1 MPSEPIRL
9 INLGRVPAWQTQ
21 ALYHAIAECMTVDTP
36 DAIILC
42 QPDKP
47 HLCLGYHQ
55 VYEAVMD
62 RGECERLE
70 LPVYRRR
77 LGGGATY
84 LDSDQLF
91 YQCVFH
97 HSRVPSFVN
106 RLYEQM
112 LRPPIE
118 TLRRLG
124 HPAELVAINE
134 IVVGGRRIA
143 GVGGGRIGEASVVV
157 GNLLFDFDCQSMA
170 RVWRVP
176 SAPFR
181 RLALEAMQG
190 HIVTLRDLH
199 EQHAM
204 DEVRQIL
211 IEEFALNLDR
221 PLQPGAPMP
230 EEAEQAL
237 RVAERQTSTR
247 YLQLHRPNGA
257 VKAMDRLKIA
267 AGVFVRAGITRV
279 SGYQVHGSFLVQD
292 GTIQRAHLE
301 STPAGR
307 WNDRIDRLIGVPF
320 REWEGVLAA

>member
-1 MPSEPIRL
+1 MPSEAIRL

-21 ALYHAIAECMTVDTP
+21 ALYHAIAESMTVDTP

-42 QPDKP
+42 QPDTP

-55 VYEAVMD
+55 VYDAVMD
-62 RGECERLE
+62 RSECARLE

-97 HSRVPSFVN
+97 HSRVPAFVD
-106 RLYEQM
+106 RLYAQM
-112 LRPPIE
+112 LQAPIR

-124 HPAELVAINE
+124 LPAELVAVNE
-134 IVVGGRRIA
+134 IVVDRRRIA

-157 GNLLFDFDCQSMA
+157 GNLLFDFDYQSMA

-181 RLALEAMQG
+181 RLALEAMHG
-190 HIVTLRDLH
+190 HIATLQGLDERL
-199 EQHAM
+199 AM
-204 DEVRQIL
+204 GEVRRIL
-211 IEEFALNLDR
+211 IEEFAANLDR
-221 PLQPGAPMP
+221 PLKPGAPMR

-237 RVAERQTSTR
+237 EVAERQTSTN
-247 YLQLHRPNGA
+247 YLQLHRPDGR
-257 VKAMDRLKIA
+257 VKAMDSLKIA
-267 AGVFVRAGITRV
+267 AGVFVRAGNTRV
-279 SGYQVHGSFLVQD
+279 NGHQVHGSFLVQD
-292 GTIQRAHLE
+292 GTIRRAHLE
-301 STPAGR
+301 STPAR
-307 WNDRIDRLIGVPF
+307 HWNELMDRLIGVPF
-320 REWEGVLAA
+320 GEWEGVLAA